1 MKHSETMS
9 PIVGAI
15 IGIVMLIATVLSG
28 CGDVNEAITHS
39 AKILETVESAD
50 YSVSELSAIITP
62 EPTPIPTPEP
72 ATDMSPLPETW
83 FDDAVFFGDSISV
96 VLGKHAEKTG
106 ELGKALFLCE
116 FSYSVRNAVSGY
128 LKIWYHGEQYLPQDV
143 LGLTGATKVF
153 TMLGVND
160 VALPGGVDRTL
171 ECWAEYIAA
180 IREKNPDI
188 QIFIESCLP
197 VYYEFSGRNN
207 EMLDGYNERLRE
219 LCEETGCIYVDV
231 AHYLKDEN
239 NKLALEYCSDMGEHI
254 TYEGAAV
261 WAEQLKNPENYS
273 VNPRSLE
280 YGNHA

>member
-1 MKHSETMS
+1 MLEKR
-9 PIVGAI
+9 I
-15 IGIVMLIATVLSG
+15 IGAVIGIIMSIAVVLSG
-28 CGDVNEAITHS
+28 CGNVNEES
-39 AKILETVESAD
+39 AQSAGKLETVEAAD
-50 YSVSELSAIITP
+50 LSVFELSTITTP
-62 EPTPIPTPEP
+62 EPAPIPTPEP
-72 ATDMSPLPETW
+72 EEDMSPLPESW
-83 FDDAVFFGDSISV
+83 FDDAVFFGDSVSV

-128 LKIWYHGEQYLPQDV
+128 LKIWFRGEQYLPQDV

-160 VALPGGVDRTL
+160 VALPGGVDHTI
-171 ECWAEYIAA
+171 ECWAEYITA

-197 VYYEFSGRNN
+197 VYYEFSERNN
-207 EMLDGYNERLRE
+207 EILDGYNERLRE
-219 LCEETGCIYVDV
+219 LCEEMGCIYVDV

-254 TYEGAAV
+254 TYKGAAV
-261 WAEQLKNPENYS
+261 WTEQLKNPENYS
-273 VNPRSLE
+273 VNPRSLV
-280 YGNHA
+280 YGSHA

>member
-1 MKHSETMS
+1 MLEKR
-9 PIVGAI
+9 I
-15 IGIVMLIATVLSG
+15 IGALIGIITSIAVVLSG
-28 CGDVNEAITHS
+28 CGIVNEEIAQS
-39 AKILETVESAD
+39 AGKLETVKAAD
-50 YSVSELSAIITP
+50 LSVYELSTIITP
-62 EPTPIPTPEP
+62 EPAPIPTPEP
-72 ATDMSPLPETW
+72 EEDMSPLPESW
-83 FDDAVFFGDSISV
+83 FDDAVFFGDSVSV
-96 VLGKHAEKTG
+96 VLGKHAEMTG

-128 LKIWYHGEQYLPQDV
+128 LKIWFRGEQYLPQDV

-160 VALPGGVDRTL
+160 VALPGGVDHTI
-171 ECWAEYIAA
+171 ECWAEYITA

-197 VYYEFSGRNN
+197 VYYEFSERNN
-207 EMLDGYNERLRE
+207 EILDGYNERLRE
-219 LCEETGCIYVDV
+219 LCEEMGCIYVDV

-254 TYEGAAV
+254 TYKGAAV

-273 VNPRSLE
+273 VNPRSLV
-280 YGNHA
+280 YGSHA